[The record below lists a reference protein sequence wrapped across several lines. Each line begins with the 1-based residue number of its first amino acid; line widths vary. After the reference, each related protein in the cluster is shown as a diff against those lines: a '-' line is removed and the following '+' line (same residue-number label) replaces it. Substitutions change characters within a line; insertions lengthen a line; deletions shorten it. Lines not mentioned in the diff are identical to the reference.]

1 MRELSVP
8 KSESGA
14 GASPNPILE
23 ATGHGEAADGKVR
36 VTVSI
41 NGANDAVGFDPRM
54 MRQSADALAEY
65 VCQALRAA
73 HEELFEKLVEVDDAS
88 MADVRKKVDDLQ
100 ASYTDRMEGYQ
111 RTLDD
116 IARRLAE

>member
-14 GASPNPILE
+14 AVPPNPMLE

-36 VTVSI
+36 VTVSV
-41 NGANDAVGFDPRM
+41 NGAHDAVELDPRI
-54 MRQSADALAEY
+54 MRQSSDVIAEN

-73 HEELFEKLVEVDDAS
+73 HEELFGKLVTIDEAS
-88 MADVRKKVDDLQ
+88 VAKVRKKVDDLQ
-100 ASYTDRMEGYQ
+100 ASYTDRMDAFQ

-116 IARRLAE
+116 IARRRTR

>member
-1 MRELSVP
+1 MP
-8 KSESGA
+8 KSESSA

-23 ATGHGEAADGKVR
+23 AIGHGEAADGKVR

-54 MRQSADALAEY
+54 MRQSADVLAEY

-73 HEELFEKLVEVDDAS
+73 HEELFGKLVEIDGAS
-88 MADVRKKVDDLQ
+88 VEAVRKKVDDLQ
-100 ASYTDRMEGYQ
+100 ASYTDRMDEYQ

-116 IARRLAE
+116 IGRRLAE